1 MQMVR
6 AAAGRGLEVA
16 ACLFSSLSTF
26 FRSLNCISRA
36 IHKGPIRPT
45 PATTSLSA
53 RDFKGWHHGSRPQF
67 LNHHPV
73 ASGWDIDMIQRV
85 HISPDPSLV
94 SSSISHSSISKTRW
108 SQQGNIGSHPSERL
122 QHSHGVYGRAH
133 EIARTCTLSFQS
145 PKRHAMLCFSQTRTR
160 QKKIKI
166 PKNAFFQ

>member
-53 RDFKGWHHGSRPQF
+53 RDFKRWHHGSRPQF

-145 PKRHAMLCFSQTRTR
+145 PKRHAMLCFSQIRTR